1 MNNNK
6 IPQLETKRL
15 HLEPLGIKFLTKKY
29 LSWMRDIDVI
39 KYLESGG
46 RDYTKEMLE
55 KYLENIE
62 TNKIFSWAIIL
73 KSNKSHIGNIK
84 IDPIDKKNL
93 IGEYGIMIGDK
104 SAWGNGYAKETSK
117 EVLNFC
123 FQNLLLNKVSLGVR
137 INNRE
142 AIKLYQNLGFVEVE
156 NYSENFD
163 IKNYKR
169 MIVTNKIK

>member
-1 MNNNK
+1 MA
-6 IPQLETKRL
+6 
-15 HLEPLGIKFLTKKY
+15 IK
-29 LSWMRDIDVI
+29 
-39 KYLESGG
+39 
-46 RDYTKEMLE
+46 
-55 KYLENIE
+55 
-62 TNKIFSWAIIL
+62 L
-73 KSNKSHIGNIK
+73 KFNKSHIGNIK

-156 NYSENFD
+156 NYSKNFD
-163 IKNYKR
+163 VKNYKR
-169 MIVTNKIK
+169 MIVTNKKKWK